1 MCGDTHMTVQLL
13 PLFSPLFHLTA
24 FLPLSA
30 HQSTHRPRQQLLNHQ
45 SKALSCSPHLYLPPL
60 ASWPVSGPQQAGLH
74 STSHTYQLC
83 QPANGRLGR
92 TAGNQNKRRPFWPM
106 DIHLE
111 RSDCRQHFKKGYIK
125 MEEMMPDWLPG
136 HEASRTGHTTA
147 YPNILPAAL
156 SPATAASS
164 ISPRTSGQSVM
175 HPAAHHRSE
184 PTGGLINT
192 KQSSSTPQSSPHE
205 NAQQQTQDK
214 ITAIKLQTLQ
224 RQTVQLE
231 TLIKNYMCGT
241 VLVNS
246 IQPYSTTINAW
257 DFWF

>member
-1 MCGDTHMTVQLL
+1 
-13 PLFSPLFHLTA
+13 
-24 FLPLSA
+24 
-30 HQSTHRPRQQLLNHQ
+30 
-45 SKALSCSPHLYLPPL
+45 
-60 ASWPVSGPQQAGLH
+60 
-74 STSHTYQLC
+74 
-83 QPANGRLGR
+83 
-92 TAGNQNKRRPFWPM
+92 
-106 DIHLE
+106 
-111 RSDCRQHFKKGYIK
+111 
-125 MEEMMPDWLPG
+125 
-136 HEASRTGHTTA
+136 
-147 YPNILPAAL
+147 
-156 SPATAASS
+156 
-164 ISPRTSGQSVM
+164 M

-257 DFWF
+257 DF